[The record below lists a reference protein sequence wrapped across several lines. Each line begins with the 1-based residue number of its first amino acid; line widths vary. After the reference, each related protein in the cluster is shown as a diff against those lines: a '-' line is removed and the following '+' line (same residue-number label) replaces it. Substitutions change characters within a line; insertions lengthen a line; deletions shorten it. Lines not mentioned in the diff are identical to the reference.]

1 MRIKRKQYRKPHN
14 INYLKATE
22 IYFPLLRIYQKTP
35 KAQPVES
42 SVKPLKCKEMIYN
55 DNTPIAALTVAD
67 LKALIAGLNEEKPK
81 QPETKTA
88 RYVYGLQGIRDIF
101 GCSHA
106 TAQRYK
112 NTFLRDAIIQNGRKI
127 VIDVDK
133 AMTLF
138 AQRKTL

>member
-1 MRIKRKQYRKPHN
+1 MFYDD
-14 INYLKATE
+14 T
-22 IYFPLLRIYQKTP
+22 
-35 KAQPVES
+35 
-42 SVKPLKCKEMIYN
+42 
-55 DNTPIAALTVAD
+55 TPIAALTVAD
-67 LKALIAGLNEEKPK
+67 LKALISGLTTDKP
-81 QPETKTA
+81 QQTEPKTS

-133 AMTLF
+133 AMRLF
-138 AQRKTL
+138 AQREEL